1 MKVKIKKLKDLERK
15 IIVSIP
21 VTEYEKKYDLKIRNI
36 RSKAK
41 IDGFRKGNVPEVF
54 SKIDMVKR
62 FIQRLLMSLYKSHI
76 RKLLPITKL
85 GLLRLLK
92 YR

>member
-21 VTEYEKKYDLKIRNI
+21 VTEYEKKFDSKIRNI

-41 IDGFRKGNVPEVF
+41 IDGFRKGEC
-54 SKIDMVKR
+54 SRGCSQK
-62 FIQRLLMSLYKSHI
+62 
-76 RKLLPITKL
+76 
-85 GLLRLLK
+85 
-92 YR
+92 